1 MQMDLSLSPEGL
13 SPELLASLADAAQRG
28 VGVDLGYL
36 HNRIQAHLKRA
47 RIVAQVNPVVHVAL
61 AEAIASTYD
70 ALMARWD
77 SLPTAV
83 RPWMKGAM
91 LYFVESEDDDHD
103 FDSAEGFDD
112 DAAVLNVCLRMANL
126 DKLCLDLQDFG
137 ST

>member
-13 SPELLASLADAAQRG
+13 PPKLMASLADATQRG
-28 VGVDLGYL
+28 VGIDLGYL

-47 RIVAQVNPVVHVAL
+47 RIVSQVNPVVHVAL
-61 AEAIASTYD
+61 AEAIAATYD
-70 ALMARWD
+70 DLMARWD

-83 RPWMKGAM
+83 RPWLKGAM
-91 LYFVESEDDDHD
+91 LYFFESEDDDHD

-126 DKLCLDLQDFG
+126 EQLCLNPRDFD
-137 ST
+137 SN